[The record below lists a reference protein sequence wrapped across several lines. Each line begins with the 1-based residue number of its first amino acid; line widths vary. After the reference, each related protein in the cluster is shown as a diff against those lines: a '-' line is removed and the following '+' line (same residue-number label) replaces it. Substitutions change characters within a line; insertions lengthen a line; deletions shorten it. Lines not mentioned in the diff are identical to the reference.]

1 MLAFRATKLEEINSI
16 YAQEGLEKNEL
27 NAFAKVFG
35 EYHTNA
41 QAKLA
46 QISASTTKYSERNI
60 AGNELARFFDAL
72 GFQTQIDQESGAQ
85 SVNSAID
92 LALLQNG
99 SVKVII
105 EAKLPESITKSKQMF
120 SAQNPNCKA
129 LHEAILYYLREVVD
143 KQNFSVETIII
154 TDFTRFFIFG
164 YKEFER
170 LFAKNAKIKD
180 IFAKY
185 KNDTS
190 NFYAK
195 AQGILDLLNDEIC
208 GVCVD
213 LSSLAGLTKATP
225 AQSAKNQNPSHLQNP
240 EQSQN
245 LATSTTQ
252 ALTPKGK
259 KSLET
264 LCKIFHKDF
273 LFGEFKQSNP
283 LSPRFYNELLYILG
297 LSEYKRSGK
306 ILILPSKESLEG
318 ANTLYHLII
327 TQLQATHP
335 SEVQNLDFV
344 MQYIILW
351 LNRIL
356 FLKLIEANLIRFNDD
371 KALAFLNKSKL
382 KDYQALSHL
391 FFEIL
396 AKEHSKRPKDSPLAY
411 LPHLNSSLFERQPC
425 EEVLEISMLDN
436 SAEFSYYATTQVR
449 KEGKRQAGK
458 VNLLSY
464 IFEFLDAFD
473 FGSGESETRNND
485 ISGYEGEDSRIIEQ
499 KELIKT
505 NVLGLVF
512 EKLNGYKEGS
522 FYTPNFITS
531 YMCRIS
537 LEQVV
542 LERFNEANPKWNAT
556 SLAQL
561 AELIRDER
569 ERKDEFKAILR
580 GVRICDPSVGSGH
593 FLVSALCEMIRIYHS
608 LRLSDELNEY
618 ELKIDD
624 DEIII
629 YVAKDKVF
637 DYKKPTKPNENSQA
651 VQKCLFT
658 LKKSIIQNNLFG
670 VDINPNSVEI
680 CKLRLWI
687 ELLKNSYYLTQES
700 EGFDESLRDS
710 YHQMQ
715 TLPNIDINIKCGNSL
730 ISYLAINEP
739 LPIKITEKIK
749 TYQELEKDYFH
760 AMYEDRQAHINKIQN
775 IKQELTNSY
784 FKTKFHNKIESLIKE
799 CDIYA
804 KNFGNFG
811 KESLSEHYK
820 FLKENIH
827 ISSMLAPS
835 EDDINKAR
843 AKKDL
848 ENLKKSHDEIF
859 SLQGTFEWRIEFSKL
874 LNAGLSTEQIAK
886 NNQSKIK
893 GDTQNIIKNKKGDF
907 MGFDLIIGNPP
918 YISQEEIK
926 DLKPNLKKAFNIYS
940 STSDIY
946 TYFYEQGYNLLKN
959 NGTLSLITSNKFCRS
974 GYGENLRAFLLNST
988 TILDFVDLNGVKV
1001 FDKATVDTCIINLLK
1016 SKPPK
1021 SHLIN
1026 YANPKSKDLSNLTYK
1041 HISQSILTP
1050 EIYLFLDSTALAL
1063 KAKIEASGTPLEEW
1077 VEVNSGIKTGYNEA
1091 FIIDTKTKDKILA
1104 DCKTESERKHTKQII
1119 KKMLKGEHIK
1129 RYGYEWANLWLIN
1142 THNGYSLPNGD
1153 KIPPIDIKQYPALK
1167 KHFDKKARLN
1177 VGKGKGFLDRDDK
1190 GITPYNLRNCAYV
1203 EDFNKPKIMLNKA
1216 SQINAFYLDNEG
1228 EYYGD
1233 VTTYILKAD
1242 KFLYYLLGVLNSKM
1256 FYLAYNAFYVGGGIE
1271 GELTLFTLKKFPIPK
1286 PNAKNKKIADEITAL
1301 VTKILE
1307 CKKQGKDTSPSTQL
1321 CHTERSEVS
1330 QKQKRDFSLASLPQN
1345 DKIISDLESKI
1356 DDLVY
1361 QLYELTQDEI
1371 KTIQST

>member
-1 MLAFRATKLEEINSI
+1 MLSFRALKLEEINSI

-27 NAFAKVFG
+27 NTFAKVFG

-92 LALLQNG
+92 LALLQND

-105 EAKLPESITKSKQMF
+105 EAKLPESISKSKQMF

-195 AQGILDLLNDEIC
+195 AQGILDLLDDEIC

-213 LSSLAGLTKATP
+213 LSNLAGLTKATP
-225 AQSAKNQNPSHLQNP
+225 AQSTTPAQSAKNQNQSHTQNP
-240 EQSQN
+240 TQSHTQN

-335 SEVQNLDFV
+335 SEAQNLDFV

-356 FLKLIEANLIRFNDD
+356 FLKLIEANLVRFNDD

-473 FGSGESETRNND
+473 FGSGESDT
-485 ISGYEGEDSRIIEQ
+485 SGYNEGEDSRIIEQ

-542 LERFNEANPKWNAT
+542 LEKFNEANPKWNAT

-687 ELLKNSYYLTQES
+687 ELLKNSYYLTQAS
-700 EGFDESLRDS
+700 EGFDEHLPEN

-730 ISYLAINEP
+730 IS
-739 LPIKITEKIK
+739 
-749 TYQELEKDYFH
+749 
-760 AMYEDRQAHINKIQN
+760 R
-775 IKQELTNSY
+775 
-784 FKTKFHNKIESLIKE
+784 
-799 CDIYA
+799 
-804 KNFGNFG
+804 
-811 KESLSEHYK
+811 
-820 FLKENIH
+820 
-827 ISSMLAPS
+827 
-835 EDDINKAR
+835 
-843 AKKDL
+843 
-848 ENLKKSHDEIF
+848 F
-859 SLQGTFEWRIEFSKL
+859 SLQDSLRHIPNIDKQIKDYQKLVLDYKHSDQSELKASKKDIESKILNLKETFKLTLKDPKTKASLEKAIKNHIRDFGMFMLDDESLLDSIGGYTGNLFDDKNLSDEEQKQAAASYANIKYLRHKLDSVLSGEEYKNAFEWRFEFPEVLDS
-874 LNAGLSTEQIAK
+874 N
-886 NNQSKIK
+886 
-893 GDTQNIIKNKKGDF
+893 GDF

-918 YISQEEIK
+918 YIRIQ
-926 DLKPNLKKAFNIYS
+926 DLDKTVMEKYNEYKSATDNF
-940 STSDIY
+940 DIY
-946 TYFYEQGYNLLKN
+946 ALFVERGLKLVRQQKR
-959 NGTLSLITSNKFCRS
+959 NG
-974 GYGENLRAFLLNST
+974 LLNYIMPHKWLNAGFGVGLRELTKDNASKIIHFGAFQVFKAST
-988 TILDFVDLNGVKV
+988 
-1001 FDKATVDTCIINLLK
+1001 
-1016 SKPPK
+1016 
-1021 SHLIN
+1021 
-1026 YANPKSKDLSNLTYK
+1026 Y
-1041 HISQSILTP
+1041 
-1050 EIYLFLDSTALAL
+1050 TALH
-1063 KAKIEASGTPLEEW
+1063 W
-1077 VEVNSGIKTGYNEA
+1077 
-1091 FIIDTKTKDKILA
+1091 
-1104 DCKTESERKHTKQII
+1104 
-1119 KKMLKGEHIK
+1119 
-1129 RYGYEWANLWLIN
+1129 
-1142 THNGYSLPNGD
+1142 
-1153 KIPPIDIKQYPALK
+1153 
-1167 KHFDKKARLN
+1167 FDKKTTRLN
-1177 VGKGKGFLDRDDK
+1177 FVKMPQNIKQENEVTEFLNSLKEESFLKIEHKNLDSGVWNFGDSAMDSVFVKINNFPKVSEIFSNVYSGLATSKDSVYFLSQCKEVRGKIKGYSNELKCFVEVESTLTKPLLMGDDFHRYEKLESDSVVIFPYFKEIDSKGREKMKLYDTKQLKKDFPKGYAYLKKCESVLRTREKGRFDVEKWFQFGRAQGLKGQYITKLLCPDICSTTQFTLDDSGK
-1190 GITPYNLRNCAYV
+1190 
-1203 EDFNKPKIMLNKA
+1203 
-1216 SQINAFYLDNEG
+1216 FYFTATI
-1228 EYYGD
+1228 YG
-1233 VTTYILKAD
+1233 YILSEKFAD
-1242 KFLYYLLGVLNSKM
+1242 LDYKYLLAVLNSKLTWWFLTQTSVVM
-1256 FYLAYNAFYVGGGIE
+1256 RGNYFRIKPAYIKEFC
-1271 GELTLFTLKKFPIPK
+1271 IPK
-1286 PNAKNKKIADEITAL
+1286 ISKKEQKPFIDLAN
-1301 VTKILE
+1301 KILE
-1307 CKKQGKDTSPSTQL
+1307 CKKQGKDTS
-1321 CHTERSEVS
+1321 E
-1330 QKQKRDFSLASLPQN
+1330 
-1345 DKIISDLESKI
+1345 LESKI

-1361 QLYELTQDEI
+1361 AIYELTQDEI
-1371 KTIQST
+1371 KAIQST

>member
-16 YAQEGLEKNEL
+16 YAQESLEKNEL
-27 NAFAKVFG
+27 NGFAKVFG
-35 EYHTNA
+35 EYYANA

-46 QISASTTKYSERNI
+46 QISANTTKHSERNI

-105 EAKLPESITKSKQMF
+105 EAKLPESISKSKQMF

-143 KQNFSVETIII
+143 KQNFSVESIII

-195 AQGILDLLNDEIC
+195 AQAILEGFDDEIC

-213 LSSLAGLTKATP
+213 LSNLAGLSKATT
-225 AQSAKNQNPSHLQNP
+225 QNTKNQNPSTTQSPAQN
-240 EQSQN
+240 QSQN
-245 LATSTTQ
+245 LATNATNLMQ
-252 ALTPKGK
+252 ALTSKGK

-356 FLKLIEANLIRFNDD
+356 FLKLIEANLVRFNDD

-396 AKEHSKRPKDSPLAY
+396 TKEHSKRPKDSPLAY

-473 FGSGESETRNND
+473 FGSGESDT
-485 ISGYEGEDSRIIEQ
+485 SGYNEGEDSTIIEQ

-542 LERFNEANPKWNAT
+542 LEKFNEANPKWNAT
-556 SLAQL
+556 NLAQL

-569 ERKDEFKAILR
+569 ERRDEFKAILR
-580 GVRICDPSVGSGH
+580 ELRICDPSVGSGH

-618 ELKIDD
+618 DLKIDD

-687 ELLKNSYYLTQES
+687 ELLKNSYYLTQAS
-700 EGFDESLRDS
+700 EGFDESLPDS

-730 ISYLAINEP
+730 IS
-739 LPIKITEKIK
+739 
-749 TYQELEKDYFH
+749 
-760 AMYEDRQAHINKIQN
+760 R
-775 IKQELTNSY
+775 
-784 FKTKFHNKIESLIKE
+784 
-799 CDIYA
+799 
-804 KNFGNFG
+804 
-811 KESLSEHYK
+811 
-820 FLKENIH
+820 
-827 ISSMLAPS
+827 
-835 EDDINKAR
+835 
-843 AKKDL
+843 
-848 ENLKKSHDEIF
+848 F
-859 SLQGTFEWRIEFSKL
+859 SLQDSLRHIPNIDKQIKDYQKLVLDYKHSDQSELKASKKDIESKILNLKETFKLTLKDPKTKASLEKAIKNHIRDFGMFMLDDESLLDGIGGYIGNLFDDKNLSDEEQKQAATSYANIKYLRHKLDSALSGEEYKNAFEWRFEFPEVL
-874 LNAGLSTEQIAK
+874 
-886 NNQSKIK
+886 
-893 GDTQNIIKNKKGDF
+893 DTNGDF

-918 YISQEEIK
+918 YIDYREINASTILITK
-926 DLKPNLKKAFNIYS
+926 NYAVNEDSTRPNIFCYFIERGIENLSKGGILSFINPIAMLQADFAYGARKLLLEKGCIEYVADCSYIKVFDSASTYPTLWKFTNNKKQGKIKVVLWQDDKFVYSHNIDS
-940 STSDIY
+940 
-946 TYFYEQGYNLLKN
+946 YEKN
-959 NGTLSLITSNKFCRS
+959 EHLSINIAKREVNFKRVDCQTLGEIGTLKWGTSQS
-974 GYGENLRAFLLNST
+974 GYGKKK
-988 TILDFVDLNGVKV
+988 I
-1001 FDKATVDTCIINLLK
+1001 LLK
-1016 SKPPK
+1016 KFKRLNQSKQEC
-1021 SHLIN
+1021 
-1026 YANPKSKDLSNLTYK
+1026 YK
-1041 HISQSILTP
+1041 PIIQ
-1050 EIYLFLDSTALAL
+1050 TA
-1063 KAKIEASGTPLEEW
+1063 
-1077 VEVNSGIKTGYNEA
+1077 
-1091 FIIDTKTKDKILA
+1091 D
-1104 DCKTESERKHTKQII
+1104 
-1119 KKMLKGEHIK
+1119 IK
-1129 RYGYEWANLWLIN
+1129 RYSIVWQEEYIPTEI
-1142 THNGYSLPNGD
+1142 YSQN
-1153 KIPPIDIKQYPALK
+1153 IQ
-1167 KHFDKKARLN
+1167 
-1177 VGKGKGFLDRDDK
+1177 
-1190 GITPYNLRNCAYV
+1190 
-1203 EDFNKPKIMLNKA
+1203 EDFKKPKIVIARMTKNIQATFDDNGFYMGKA
-1216 SQINAFYLDNEG
+1216 TLIVDYKENPY
-1228 EYYGD
+1228 
-1233 VTTYILKAD
+1233 YIL
-1242 KFLYYLLGVLNSKM
+1242 GILNSKIAN
-1256 FYLAYNAFYVGGGIE
+1256 FWYKYYFGATHLASGYIRYDIPYLKQ
-1271 GELTLFTLKKFPIPK
+1271 LPIPK
-1286 PNAKNKKIADEITAL
+1286 PNAKNKKITDEITAL
-1301 VTKILE
+1301 AIKILE
-1307 CKKQGKDTSPSTQL
+1307 CKKQGKDTS
-1321 CHTERSEVS
+1321 E
-1330 QKQKRDFSLASLPQN
+1330 
-1345 DKIISDLESKI
+1345 LESKI

-1361 QLYELTQDEI
+1361 ALYELTQDEI
-1371 KTIQST
+1371 KIIESN